1 LPSLKDL
8 YTGGDRPFGFETRLA
23 PSEKSWIKSHCA
35 RSRHGASALPA
46 KDTRSG
52 ARVREG
58 AAESLVPGQLTVPVY
73 TAYNCEMDK
82 SSSPLQPLYLKV
94 KRHILDNIGSGKWAT
109 SARVPSENDIVKSFG
124 VSRMTANRALRELRD
139 EGVLVRIAGVGSFVA
154 DRHARAH
161 PLEIRSIADE
171 IRERGHVHRA
181 ETVSLERIRAVAEL
195 AEDFGVAPRSELY
208 CSVIVH
214 FENDRPVQL
223 EDRYVLPKLAPDYLK
238 VDFALTTPHDYLTK
252 VAPLQEAEHLLR
264 AVMPDERTRK
274 LLAMKRDE
282 PCLLM
287 IRRTWTAGQ
296 IASVARLYYPGSR
309 YEMSGRFRP

>member
-1 LPSLKDL
+1 
-8 YTGGDRPFGFETRLA
+8 
-23 PSEKSWIKSHCA
+23 
-35 RSRHGASALPA
+35 
-46 KDTRSG
+46 
-52 ARVREG
+52 
-58 AAESLVPGQLTVPVY
+58 
-73 TAYNCEMDK
+73 MDK
-82 SSSPLQPLYLKV
+82 MADSLQPLYLKV

-109 SARVPSENDIVKSFG
+109 SSRVPSENDIVKSFG

-154 DRHARAH
+154 DRHAQAH
-161 PLEIRSIADE
+161 PLEIRGIADE

-181 ETVSLERIRAVAEL
+181 EIVSLERIRAAAEL
-195 AEDFGVAPRSELY
+195 AESFGVAARSELY

-223 EDRYVLPKLAPDYLK
+223 EERYVLPKLAPEYLAMDFSQTTPFDYLS
-238 VDFALTTPHDYLTK
+238 K

-264 AVMPDERTRK
+264 AVMPDDRTRK

-287 IRRTWTAGQ
+287 IRRTWALGQ
-296 IASVARLYYPGSR
+296 VASVARLYYPGSR
-309 YEMSGRFRP
+309 YELSGRFRP

>member
-1 LPSLKDL
+1 
-8 YTGGDRPFGFETRLA
+8 
-23 PSEKSWIKSHCA
+23 
-35 RSRHGASALPA
+35 
-46 KDTRSG
+46 
-52 ARVREG
+52 
-58 AAESLVPGQLTVPVY
+58 
-73 TAYNCEMDK
+73 MDK
-82 SSSPLQPLYLKV
+82 TAAVLQPLYLKV

-109 SARVPSENDIVKSFG
+109 STRVPSENDIVKSFG

-139 EGVLVRIAGVGSFVA
+139 EGILVRIAGVGSFVA
-154 DRHARAH
+154 ERHAHAH

-181 ETVSLERIRAVAEL
+181 EIISLERVRATAEL
-195 AEDFGVAPRSELY
+195 AEDFGVAPRGELY
-208 CSVIVH
+208 RSVIVH

-223 EDRYVLPKLAPDYLK
+223 EDRHVLPKLAPDYLK
-238 VDFALTTPHDYLTK
+238 TDFNRTTPYDYLTK
-252 VAPLQEAEHLLR
+252 VAPLQQAEHLLR

-287 IRRTWTAGQ
+287 IRRTWTAGE

>member
-1 LPSLKDL
+1 MNK
-8 YTGGDRPFGFETRLA
+8 T
-23 PSEKSWIKSHCA
+23 
-35 RSRHGASALPA
+35 AS
-46 KDTRSG
+46 T
-52 ARVREG
+52 
-58 AAESLVPGQLTVPVY
+58 
-73 TAYNCEMDK
+73 
-82 SSSPLQPLYLKV
+82 LQPLYLKV

-109 SARVPSENDIVKSFG
+109 STRVPSENDIVKSFG

-154 DRHARAH
+154 DRHAHAH

-171 IRERGHVHRA
+171 IRERGHAHRA
-181 ETVSLERIRAVAEL
+181 EIESLERIRAVAEL
-195 AEDFGVAPRSELY
+195 AGDFGIPPRSELF

-214 FENDRPVQL
+214 FENERPVQL
-223 EDRYVLPKLAPDYLK
+223 EERYVSPKLAPDYLK
-238 VDFALTTPHDYLTK
+238 IDFNRTTPHDYLTR
-252 VAPLQEAEHLLR
+252 VAPLQEAQHLLR

>member
-1 LPSLKDL
+1 M
-8 YTGGDRPFGFETRLA
+8 TRA
-23 PSEKSWIKSHCA
+23 N
-35 RSRHGASALPA
+35 AS
-46 KDTRSG
+46 
-52 ARVREG
+52 
-58 AAESLVPGQLTVPVY
+58 
-73 TAYNCEMDK
+73 
-82 SSSPLQPLYLKV
+82 LQPLYLQV
-94 KRHILDNIGSGKWAT
+94 KQHILDNIGSGKWGT

-139 EGVLVRIAGVGSFVA
+139 EGVLVRVAGVGSFVA
-154 DRHARAH
+154 DRHAHAH

-171 IRERGHVHRA
+171 IRRRGHAHRA
-181 ETVSLERIRAVAEL
+181 EIVSLERVRAAAEL
-195 AEDFGVAPRSELY
+195 AEDFGIAPHSELY

-214 FENDRPVQL
+214 FENERPIQL
-223 EDRYVLPKLAPDYLK
+223 EDRYVLPTLAPDYLK
-238 VDFALTTPHDYLTK
+238 ADFNQTTPYDYLIK

-274 LLAMKRDE
+274 LFAMQRDE

-296 IASVARLYYPGSR
+296 IASVAKLFYPGTR

>member
-1 LPSLKDL
+1 MSLP
-8 YTGGDRPFGFETRLA
+8 
-23 PSEKSWIKSHCA
+23 
-35 RSRHGASALPA
+35 
-46 KDTRSG
+46 
-52 ARVREG
+52 
-58 AAESLVPGQLTVPVY
+58 
-73 TAYNCEMDK
+73 DK
-82 SSSPLQPLYLKV
+82 SNRALQPLYLKV
-94 KRHILDNIGSGKWAT
+94 KRHILDNIVSGKWTT

-154 DRHARAH
+154 DQHAHAH
-161 PLEIRSIADE
+161 PLEIRGIADE
-171 IRERGHVHRA
+171 IRRRGHVHRA
-181 ETVSLERIRAVAEL
+181 DIVSLERIRAVAEF
-195 AEDFGVAPRSELY
+195 AEDFGIAPRSELY
-208 CSVIVH
+208 FSAIVH
-214 FENDRPVQL
+214 FENDRPIQL
-223 EDRYVLPKLAPDYLK
+223 EDRYVSPRLAPDYLK
-238 VDFALTTPHDYLTK
+238 VDFSTTTPHDYLMK

-309 YEMSGRFRP
+309 YEVSGRFRP

>member
-1 LPSLKDL
+1 
-8 YTGGDRPFGFETRLA
+8 
-23 PSEKSWIKSHCA
+23 
-35 RSRHGASALPA
+35 
-46 KDTRSG
+46 
-52 ARVREG
+52 
-58 AAESLVPGQLTVPVY
+58 
-73 TAYNCEMDK
+73 MDK
-82 SSSPLQPLYLKV
+82 TSAALQPLYLKV

-109 SARVPSENDIVKSFG
+109 STRVPSENDIVKSFG

-139 EGVLVRIAGVGSFVA
+139 EGILVRIAGVGSFVA
-154 DRHARAH
+154 ERHAHAH

-181 ETVSLERIRAVAEL
+181 EIISLERVRATAEL
-195 AEDFGVAPRSELY
+195 AEDFGVAPRGDLY
-208 CSVIVH
+208 RSVIVH

-223 EDRYVLPKLAPDYLK
+223 EDRHVLPKLAPDYLK
-238 VDFALTTPHDYLTK
+238 TDFSRTTPYDYLTK
-252 VAPLQEAEHLLR
+252 VAPLQQAEHLLR

-287 IRRTWTAGQ
+287 IRRTWTAGE